1 MLDAIRLEGAA
12 FCLEIGNF
20 AVAEEMLGKLGYAAS
35 ASSPATALRQRICD
49 AQITFWKA
57 RYGFASAV
65 TARFPNY
72 LSGRL
77 YRDLSRSRK
86 QSWVS
91 RRVSLQGRPNN

>member
-1 MLDAIRLEGAA
+1 MQDAIRLEGAA
-12 FCLEIGNF
+12 FCLEHEY
-20 AVAEEMLGKLGYAAS
+20 VDWAERMLAELSYPTSESS
-35 ASSPATALRQRICD
+35 AATALRQRIRD
-49 AQITFWKA
+49 TQIAFWQA

-86 QSWVS
+86 QSCIS
-91 RRVSLQGRPNN
+91 RRVSSQGAT